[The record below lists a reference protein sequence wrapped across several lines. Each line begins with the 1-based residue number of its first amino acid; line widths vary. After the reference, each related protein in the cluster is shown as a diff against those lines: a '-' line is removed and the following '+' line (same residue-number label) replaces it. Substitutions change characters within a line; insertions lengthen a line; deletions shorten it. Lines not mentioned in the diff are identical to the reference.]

1 MAVTEMSL
9 AENRNSDDEL
19 RFDGF
24 SIDQIADAVLWISL
38 EGRIL
43 NINAAACA
51 MLGYSREELLCLSV
65 LDLDPGYAR
74 DDIPAD
80 VDALKRTG
88 CKRSVRECTTKDGRR
103 ILVEITSNYLKP
115 DGQEYVCSVM
125 RDISDRVR
133 AEREASFF
141 RTLIEYTR
149 DPVYVLDPGD
159 GGRMVY
165 VNQAAC
171 SHYAMEREKLLTM
184 RIPDWDPQFDIT
196 SLAATWE
203 ELKQGQSRC
212 FETVHRVA
220 SGELV
225 PVEVTSNYLEYDGRE
240 YVAGYFH
247 DIRERKRTEEAL
259 RMSEERY
266 RGLVELFP
274 DAIYVHTGG
283 RLVFAN
289 PQGARL
295 LGADRPEDLYG
306 REALEFVHPDYRDFV
321 SQRIA
326 RAFEQGSV
334 NSPVE
339 QLFLRLD
346 GTAVPV
352 EVSSTAYTY
361 SGQKALQVIARDI
374 SERKRIQEELLRA
387 QKLESLGVLAGGI
400 AHDFN
405 NILTGILGNLSIS
418 RLQLDPSHA
427 IAGRLEQC
435 EKASLQAAELARQL
449 LTFSRGGEPVKKL
462 FSPLPL
468 LRDAASFTLR
478 GSNVRNVTEMVD
490 DLWPLEA
497 DEGQIGQVLN
507 NLLLNAVQAMP
518 CGGEVCIRGANER
531 LVEGNRQQLPAG
543 AYVRIEVEDHGC
555 GISPENLA
563 KIFDPYFTTKPQG
576 SGLGLSS
583 VYSIVRKHGGA
594 VEVVSTPGKGT
605 CFTLHLPASPG
616 GQPEPVAV
624 KKCGRLQGSG
634 RVLVMDDEEIIR
646 DVAIEILRHLG
657 YKAESCS
664 DGCDAVERY
673 RLAREGGTPFSAVIL
688 DLTIPDGMGGREAAA
703 RILEIDPRAVL
714 VVSSGYSNDP
724 VTANFRDYGFSGV
737 IPKPFEVYQ
746 LAEELARL
754 VPGQDGGGERRPLPV
769 TVKKAYKTP

>member
-1 MAVTEMSL
+1 MTVTEKAL
-9 AENRNSDDEL
+9 DNGQRDGAL
-19 RFDGF
+19 RFTGF
-24 SIDQIADAVLWISL
+24 SIDQIADALLWVSL

-43 NINAAACA
+43 NVNEAACA

-65 LDLDPGYAR
+65 LDLDPGYTR
-74 DDIPAD
+74 EEIPAH
-80 VDALKRTG
+80 VEALKRTG
-88 CKRSVRECTTKDGRR
+88 CRRSTRECMTRDGRR
-103 ILVEITSNYLKP
+103 ISVEITSSYLSR
-115 DGQEYVCSVM
+115 DGQECVCSVI

-141 RTLIEYTR
+141 MTLIEYTR

-159 GGRMVY
+159 GWRMVY

-171 SHYAMEREKLLTM
+171 SHYGMERDKLLTM

-196 SLAATWE
+196 TLPAIWE

-225 PVEVTSNYLEYDGRE
+225 PVEVTSNCLEHDGRE
-240 YVAGYFH
+240 YIAGYFH

-274 DAIYVHTGG
+274 EAIYIHSGG
-283 RLVFAN
+283 RLVYAN

-295 LGADRPEDLYG
+295 LGAERPEELYG

-321 SQRIA
+321 RQRIA
-326 RAFEQGSV
+326 RAFEEGV
-334 NSPVE
+334 PNPPVE

-352 EVSSTAYTY
+352 EVSSIAYTY
-361 SGQKALQVIARDI
+361 RGRKALQIIVRDI
-374 SERKRIQEELLRA
+374 SERKKMQEELLRA

-418 RLQLDPSHA
+418 RLQVDPGHPV
-427 IAGRLEQC
+427 AGRLEQC

-462 FSPLPL
+462 FSLLPL
-468 LRDAASFTLR
+468 LHDAATFTLT
-478 GSNVRNVTEMVD
+478 GSSVRSVTEIAA
-490 DLWPLEA
+490 DLWPIEA
-497 DEGQIGQVLN
+497 DEGQISQVLN

-518 CGGEVCIRGANER
+518 SGGVVCIRGENEH
-531 LVEGNRQQLPAG
+531 LCEENRHLLPAG
-543 AYVRIEVEDHGC
+543 AYVRIQVEDHGC

-563 KIFDPYFTTKPQG
+563 KVFDPYFTTKPQG

-583 VYSIVRKHGGA
+583 VYSIVRKHAGT
-594 VEVVSTPGKGT
+594 VEVVSTPGKGS

-616 GQPEPVAV
+616 DQPEPAAV
-624 KKCGRLQGSG
+624 KECGRLGGGG
-634 RVLVMDDEEIIR
+634 RVLVMDDEEMVR
-646 DVAIEILRHLG
+646 DVATAILRHLG
-657 YKAESCS
+657 YEVEVCS
-664 DGCDAVERY
+664 DGRDAVERF
-673 RLAREGGTPFSAVIL
+673 RRAQESGTPFSAVIL
-688 DLTIPDGMGGREAAA
+688 DLTIPNGMGGREAAA
-703 RILEIDPRAVL
+703 RIREIDPRAVL

-724 VTANFRDYGFSGV
+724 VTARFRDFGFSAA
-737 IPKPFEVYQ
+737 IPKPFAVSQ
-746 LAEELARL
+746 LAGELARL
-754 VPGQDGGGERRPLPV
+754 IPGHRGEGEERR
-769 TVKKAYKTP
+769 

>member
-1 MAVTEMSL
+1 MAL
-9 AENRNSDDEL
+9 ENGQSDGEL
-19 RFDGF
+19 RFTGF
-24 SIDQIADAVLWISL
+24 SIDQIADAVFWISL

-43 NINAAACA
+43 NVNAAACA
-51 MLGYSREELLCLSV
+51 MLGYSREELLSLTV

-74 DDIPAD
+74 EYIPAD
-80 VDALKRTG
+80 VEALRRTG
-88 CKRSVRECTTKDGRR
+88 CKHSTRYCTTKDGCR
-103 ILVEITSNYLKP
+103 ISVEITSNYLMCD
-115 DGQEYVCSVM
+115 DGEYVCSVV
-125 RDISDRVR
+125 RNISDRVK

-141 RTLIEYTR
+141 RALIEYTR

-171 SHYAMEREKLLTM
+171 SHYGLEREKLLTM
-184 RIPDWDPQFDIT
+184 RITDWDPQFDIT
-196 SLAATWE
+196 TLPGIWE
-203 ELKQGQSRC
+203 DLKQGQSRC
-212 FETVHRVA
+212 SERVHRVA

-225 PVEVTSNYLEYDGRE
+225 PVEVTSNYLEHDGRE
-240 YVAGYFH
+240 YIAGYFH
-247 DIRERKRTEEAL
+247 DIRERKRTEDVL

-274 DAIYVHTGG
+274 DAIYVHSGG
-283 RLVFAN
+283 RLVFVN

-321 SQRIA
+321 RRRIA

-361 SGQKALQVIARDI
+361 GGQKALQVIARDI

-387 QKLESLGVLAGGI
+387 QKLESLGVLTGGI

-418 RLQLDPSHA
+418 RLQVDSSHP
-427 IAGRLEQC
+427 IAGHLEQC

-462 FSPLPL
+462 FSPVPL

-478 GSNVRNVTEMVD
+478 GSNVRSVTEMAD
-490 DLWPLEA
+490 DLWSLEA

-518 CGGEVCIRGANER
+518 SGGEVCIRGTNER
-531 LVEGNRQQLPAG
+531 LFEENRQLLPAG

-563 KIFDPYFTTKPQG
+563 KVFDPYFTTKSQG

-594 VEVVSTPGKGT
+594 VEVVSTPGKGS
-605 CFTLHLPASPG
+605 CFTIHLPAAPG
-616 GQPEPVAV
+616 EQPEPAAV
-624 KKCGRLQGSG
+624 KECGRLGGSG
-634 RVLVMDDEEIIR
+634 RVLVMDDEQLVR
-646 DVAIEILRHLG
+646 DVATAILRHLG
-657 YKAESCS
+657 YEAESCS

-673 RLAREGGTPFSAVIL
+673 RLAWEEGAPFSAVIL

-714 VVSSGYSNDP
+714 VVSSGYSNDT
-724 VTANFRDYGFSGV
+724 VAANFRDYGFSGA
-737 IPKPFEVYQ
+737 IPKPFDVHQ
-746 LAEELARL
+746 LAGELARL
-754 VPGQDGGGERRPLPV
+754 LPRQEGGTR
-769 TVKKAYKTP
+769 